1 MLRQVIVTIMGNV
14 DSGKSQTI
22 DIIKKTSIVKSEPGK
37 ITQSIK
43 AYSIY
48 LEQIKELCKGLL
60 DISKIKVP
68 GLLFIDT
75 PGHEAFVNLRKRGG
89 SLADIAILMVDINE
103 GIKPQTKECIEIL
116 KHNKTPFVI
125 ALNKI
130 DLINGWSPN
139 PEIPLLKNINFQSDS
154 VKKTLETKL
163 YNFVADIFNYG
174 FNAERFDR
182 VEDFTKTI
190 ALIPISAKTSEGMP
204 ELLMVLTGLAQ
215 KFLELK
221 LEYKQDEAAEGTILE
236 ITEEKGIGTCLDTI
250 IYKGKLKINDQIVIG
265 TLNEPIVTKVKAIY
279 LQEKNKL
286 NTVKEVSAAIGVK
299 ISAQNIKE
307 AIAGMPV
314 KVANKDLEKI
324 KIEIKKTVEE
334 TTLELDDNGIV
345 IKADSLGS
353 LEALI
358 KLLKDKKVKIKRA
371 SIGNITKKDLTEAE
385 ANPNILDKVILGFNV
400 ETLPA
405 ENIKIITDQVIYSL
419 INNFESWYKETKEAI
434 ETKELKDLIKP
445 CKIKILPGFIF
456 RQSNPAVVGID
467 VLAGTLKAGTPLM
480 IESSRITEAKS
491 IQDNGKSI
499 NEVESGK
506 SAALSMSNITINRQV
521 KEGDILYSDLPESHF
536 KAYKRLK
543 DSLKPEVRELLKEIA
558 EIKRKVNPSWGL

>member
-1 MLRQVIVTIMGNV
+1 MGNV